1 MASVEFFYE
10 GSSLTVQCNKND
22 RMKYIFQQF
31 INKANINPNSVAFL
45 YNGTIIN
52 NKELTFNELSNSDD
66 KYRNKMNIIVTNS
79 SQSSSLKFEFG
90 NFKGFDEQMKDY
102 AKMSILLAFQE
113 APDDGAERCGII
125 AIKFEERYGGEW
137 ACVIYEVGSGN
148 LFFRTSNYLAVKY
161 REYKI
166 VIFKTK

>member
-66 KYRNKMNIIVTNS
+66 KYRNKMNIIVN
-79 SQSSSLKFEFG
+79 
-90 NFKGFDEQMKDY
+90 
-102 AKMSILLAFQE
+102 
-113 APDDGAERCGII
+113 
-125 AIKFEERYGGEW
+125 
-137 ACVIYEVGSGN
+137 
-148 LFFRTSNYLAVKY
+148 
-161 REYKI
+161 
-166 VIFKTK
+166 